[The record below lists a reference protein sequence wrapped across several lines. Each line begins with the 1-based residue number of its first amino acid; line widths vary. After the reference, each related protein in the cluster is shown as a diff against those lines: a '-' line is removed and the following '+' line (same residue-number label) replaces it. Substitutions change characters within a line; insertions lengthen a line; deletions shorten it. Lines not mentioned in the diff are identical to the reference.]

1 MALSRGMCLL
11 RSIRLSRGLS
21 QEGLCNLVFEKTG
34 ISMSPVMIS
43 QFENTKRPMS
53 PEQMRAISLVMG
65 CTEADLYEWL
75 L

>member
-11 RSIRLSRGLS
+11 RSIRLSKGLT
-21 QEGLCNLVFEKTG
+21 QEGLGNLVFEKTG

-53 PEQMRAISLVMG
+53 PEQMRAVCLVMG
-65 CTEADLYEWL
+65 CTEADLYEWPL
-75 L
+75 